1 MTSITSVPVEVCGL
15 IVAHIPSSD
24 RRTLYA
30 CMRLCRSFYA
40 AASPLL
46 YHTITLSS
54 YSHVT
59 PLLDTKPTAI
69 GRGALSKYRK
79 PVAKSAVK
87 SKPQLLQKVR
97 VLEMD
102 GRIGGPFGGAKA
114 VVLPNVRTLR
124 IDMSLTTLL
133 AEQREAGLQ
142 TWLDPMLTAGNYF
155 DNVTGVKPQTIV
167 VKHLAFHEQIEFPN
181 DLPLSTLS
189 NVTRIIYILDYTT
202 WDADYF
208 GRVNGRSNSN
218 PSFGLHNW
226 LDNLSGA
233 PDKLINVDIV
243 FWTAGP
249 GLHFS
254 TPGNKYTYM
263 RRAPGQTWLDS
274 YATHI
279 AETFPSSDKIN
290 FNFVNTGSFDRHS
303 ISAEEWNY
311 SEVEEAF
318 RKKVLGALGAE
329 AEGNLQPAEVVS
341 FIGIPEWMG
350 ELKAG
355 GVIRDDVL
363 TEEEAQPWL
372 QTNQAAEGDEEGK
385 LENS

>member
-1 MTSITSVPVEVCGL
+1 MVSITSIPVKVSAL
-15 IVAHIPSSD
+15 MPAHIPCSD
-24 RRTLYA
+24 RRPLYA
-30 CMRLCRSFYA
+30 CVRLCRSFYV

-46 YHTITLSS
+46 YHTIVPSS

-59 PLLDTKPTAI
+59 PLLDTKSTAI

-87 SKPQLLQKVR
+87 PKPQLLQKVR

-102 GRIGGPFGGAKA
+102 GRTGGPFGGAKA

-133 AEQREAGLQ
+133 AEQREEGLQ

-155 DNVTGVKPQTIV
+155 DNLTGVKPRTIV

-181 DLPLSTLS
+181 DILLSTLS
-189 NVTRIIYILDYTT
+189 NVTRIIYILGYTT

-208 GRVNGRSNSN
+208 GRVNGRSNSI

-226 LDNLSGA
+226 LDSLSGA
-233 PDKLINVDIV
+233 PDKLTGVDIV

-263 RRAPGQTWLDS
+263 RRVPGQTWLDS

-279 AETFPSSDKIN
+279 AETFPSPGKIK
-290 FNFVNTGSFDRHS
+290 FNLVNTGSFDRHS

-318 RKKVLGALGAE
+318 KRKVLRGLGAE
-329 AEGNLQPAEVVS
+329 AEGSVQATEVVS
-341 FIGIPEWMG
+341 FIGIPRWLS
-350 ELKAG
+350 ELSAD
-355 GVIRDDVL
+355 GVTRDDVL
-363 TEEEAQPWL
+363 TEEEALPWL
-372 QTNQAAEGDEEGK
+372 QASQSAGGEEEGGT
-385 LENS
+385 